1 MSVSPFSES
10 STPGTADRGA
20 RSGAEARGGE
30 LERIP
35 VLDVGTGVGYL
46 RWARPEQAFVFWR
59 LTGRGSPGE
68 DESGSKGG
76 SRVGAGR
83 LDPARDCRI
92 AGSVGSAEACLPR
105 RGDDDIESMV
115 RLWLWLWCVV
125 IAGVGQ
131 LPVDSC
137 QWRREMSSSSR
148 VEADVRS
155 TRKVSIVVLPS
166 HQNGVPR
173 FHTYTRWQQGFSK
186 WCSWSRNKPGSNKE
200 SRGPRWRPR
209 LEKKVVRAGC
219 VVRVCS
225 GRGRRRWWRRYL
237 RRGRLL
243 VVTGDRRDGGTLP
256 RVGVFGVWRWRWAL

>member
-1 MSVSPFSES
+1 MRVSPFSES

-115 RLWLWLWCVV
+115 LWWCVV
-125 IAGVGQ
+125 IVGIGQ

-137 QWRREMSSSSR
+137 QWIVASGDGKCPRR
-148 VEADVRS
+148 
-155 TRKVSIVVLPS
+155 VS
-166 HQNGVPR
+166 
-173 FHTYTRWQQGFSK
+173 
-186 WCSWSRNKPGSNKE
+186 
-200 SRGPRWRPR
+200 
-209 LEKKVVRAGC
+209 
-219 VVRVCS
+219 
-225 GRGRRRWWRRYL
+225 RRW
-237 RRGRLL
+237 
-243 VVTGDRRDGGTLP
+243 
-256 RVGVFGVWRWRWAL
+256 